1 MPRHI
6 LIAGGSRGI
15 GAAMVRRFSRQGDL
29 TAFTYLKSEQEAQTL
44 ARETGALAY
53 PCDSRDEAQ
62 VKDTCR
68 RVLSLFH
75 TLDALVVNAGTALYR
90 VLEDTS
96 LPEWEDQL
104 SIHLTG
110 AFLFARETLP
120 ALREKQGAAVFV
132 SSVWGQTGG
141 SAETA
146 YSAAKA
152 GLIGLTRA
160 LAKEAAPHV
169 RVNCIAPGMIHTDML
184 SRFSSDEQEDLLAQI
199 PLERFGEP
207 AEVAAAAAFLCS
219 PDARYITGQV
229 LAVNGGQY
237 I

>member
-104 SIHLTG
+104 AVHLTG

-141 SAETA
+141 SNEAA

-152 GLIGLTRA
+152 GLIGLMKA
-160 LAKEAAPHV
+160 MAKEAAPLV
-169 RVNCIAPGMIHTDML
+169 RFNCVAPGIIDTEML
-184 SRFSSDEQEDLLAQI
+184 NHFSQEEKEGLSSLV
-199 PLERFGEP
+199 PLERLGTPED
-207 AEVAAAAAFLCS
+207 VAKAALFLCS
-219 PDARYITGQV
+219 DNASYITGQT
-229 LAVNGGQY
+229 LAVNGGMY